1 MKPQNSKGLTIVA
14 PSVKVERKARRSRR
28 VACRS
33 ESAAV
38 QRVERQPPVDLKFRY
53 FVDSNGRQ
61 HFNFVQHVWLQ
72 PRVEM
77 AVTPVLTVALETLAV
92 NLLTEVTKERD
103 YVAAVGITSRRAMQL
118 APTFCDE
125 CLLTAHGNGWVIP
138 RASVKSWVAA
148 HSRKRAVNTP

>member
-1 MKPQNSKGLTIVA
+1 
-14 PSVKVERKARRSRR
+14 
-28 VACRS
+28 
-33 ESAAV
+33 
-38 QRVERQPPVDLKFRY
+38 
-53 FVDSNGRQ
+53 
-61 HFNFVQHVWLQ
+61 VQHVWLQ